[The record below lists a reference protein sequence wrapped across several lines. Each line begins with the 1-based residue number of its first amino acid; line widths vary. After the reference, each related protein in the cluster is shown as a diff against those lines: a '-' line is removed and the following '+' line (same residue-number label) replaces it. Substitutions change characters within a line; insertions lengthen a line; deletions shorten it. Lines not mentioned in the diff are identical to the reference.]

1 MKIVEYS
8 ALVTESLDALQKK
21 LKEARRELLRLRMG
35 VKTGQEKNTSKY
47 SSQKKFIAQIL
58 TAIRSKEIS
67 ELIV

>member
-1 MKIVEYS
+1 MKVVDFS
-8 ALVTESLDALQKK
+8 VLVSESIDSLQKK

-47 SSQKKFIAQIL
+47 SSQKKLIARLL

-67 ELIV
+67 ELVV

>member
-1 MKIVEYS
+1 MKVVDFS
-8 ALVTESLDALQKK
+8 VLVSESLDSLRKK

-47 SSQKKFIAQIL
+47 SSQKKLIAQIL

-67 ELIV
+67 ELVV